1 MTSSLYHSLRNPP
14 ILTVVAGAKCSDGIA
29 LITDTKLTNIFG
41 GKPRYGRKLFGD
53 LKHMLMGYTGS
64 EEVFDIFRKYV
75 VGDVII
81 NRGTSNCY
89 TPDNSIEKIA
99 KIVGKI
105 NRRMSDIRKKD
116 DFELLIAQHRKNNSR
131 LYFINKHGRFQ
142 ELNYKAIGSGASTI
156 DMFCKHSIHNDLRM
170 KEFTEAV
177 YLPIV
182 YMDRF
187 PFSSVGVRPN
197 GIPMMRY
204 LDYTKVWDKEP
215 PQKHIEEF
223 RINTLEELKKGQNDL
238 NSLIKRAHTGIK
250 FS

>member
-1 MTSSLYHSLRNPP
+1 MTFSLYHSLRKPP
-14 ILTVVAGAKCSDGIA
+14 ILTVVVGAICSDGIA

-99 KIVGKI
+99 TIVGKI
-105 NRRMSDIRKKD
+105 NRRIGNTRKSD
-116 DFELLIAQHRKNNSR
+116 DFELLIAQHCKNNSR
-131 LYFINKHGRFQ
+131 LYFINKHGKIQ
-142 ELNYKAIGSGASTI
+142 ESNYKAIGSGSRTA
-156 DMFCKHSIHNDLRM
+156 DMFCKPSIHNDLRM
-170 KEFTEAV
+170 KEFTEAA
-177 YLPIV
+177 YLSII

-187 PFSSVGVRPN
+187 PFYSVGVRPN

-204 LDYTKVWDKEP
+204 MDYTKAWDKKP

-223 RINTLEELKKGQNDL
+223 SMNTLEELKKSQNDL
-238 NSLIKRAHTGIK
+238 NSIIKHAHTRLR